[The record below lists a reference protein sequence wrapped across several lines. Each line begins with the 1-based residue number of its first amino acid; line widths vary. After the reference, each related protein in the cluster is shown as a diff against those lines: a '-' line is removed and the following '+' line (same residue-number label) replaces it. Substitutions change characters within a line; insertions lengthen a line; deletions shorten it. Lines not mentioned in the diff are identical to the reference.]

1 MSHLNGNTDSNQDSR
16 GGQTT
21 QWADL
26 ISTLFDRLTGKE
38 AVITYEFDNLIVDI
52 PKAAGPGGNGSDKNA
67 AVLDRKRMEELDHA
81 FPQAAKAS
89 RVRAPPGRFAGR

>member
-1 MSHLNGNTDSNQDSR
+1 MSHLNGNTDSNQGGQGGQ

-21 QWADL
+21 QWVDL

-52 PKAAGPGGNGSDKNA
+52 PKAAGPGGKELGSAKWTINGR
-67 AVLDRKRMEELDHA
+67 LII
-81 FPQAAKAS
+81 KAEAHS
-89 RVRAPPGRFAGR
+89 QS

>member
-1 MSHLNGNTDSNQDSR
+1 MSQLNDNTDSSNQGGKGGQ

-21 QWADL
+21 QWVDL

-52 PKAAGPGGNGSDKNA
+52 PKAAGPGGKELGSAKWTINGK
-67 AVLDRKRMEELDHA
+67 LII
-81 FPQAAKAS
+81 KAEAHS
-89 RVRAPPGRFAGR
+89 QSKY

>member
-1 MSHLNGNTDSNQDSR
+1 MSHLNSNTDSNQGSQGGQ

-52 PKAAGPGGNGSDKNA
+52 PKAAGPGGKELGSAKWTINGK
-67 AVLDRKRMEELDHA
+67 LII
-81 FPQAAKAS
+81 KAEAHS
-89 RVRAPPGRFAGR
+89 QSKY

>member
-1 MSHLNGNTDSNQDSR
+1 MSHLNGNTGSNQGSQGGQ

-52 PKAAGPGGNGSDKNA
+52 PKAAGPGGKELGSAKWTINGK
-67 AVLDRKRMEELDHA
+67 LII
-81 FPQAAKAS
+81 KAEAHS
-89 RVRAPPGRFAGR
+89 QSKY

>member
-1 MSHLNGNTDSNQDSR
+1 MSHLNGKTDSNQDSQ

-26 ISTLFDRLTGKE
+26 IATLFDRLTGKE

-52 PKAAGPGGNGSDKNA
+52 PKASGPGGKELGSAKWTINGK
-67 AVLDRKRMEELDHA
+67 LII
-81 FPQAAKAS
+81 KAEAHS
-89 RVRAPPGRFAGR
+89 QNKY

>member
-1 MSHLNGNTDSNQDSR
+1 MSHLNGNTDSNQGGQGGQ

-26 ISTLFDRLTGKE
+26 IGTLFDRLTGKE

-52 PKAAGPGGNGSDKNA
+52 PKAAGPGGKELGSAKWTINGK
-67 AVLDRKRMEELDHA
+67 LII
-81 FPQAAKAS
+81 KAEAHS
-89 RVRAPPGRFAGR
+89 QSKY